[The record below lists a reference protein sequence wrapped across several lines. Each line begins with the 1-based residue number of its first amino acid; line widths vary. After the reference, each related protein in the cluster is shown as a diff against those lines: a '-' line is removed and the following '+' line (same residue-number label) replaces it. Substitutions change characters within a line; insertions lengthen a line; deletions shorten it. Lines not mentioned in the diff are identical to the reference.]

1 MRGEFVCCLK
11 RRGRRKS
18 VGNLTGMRTY
28 AVGYLDVRTG
38 VPTFTVHF
46 YMDDLGN
53 IGASGLLDPK
63 WIYEDGMIYT
73 SNRRREAA
81 HGT

>member
-1 MRGEFVCCLK
+1 MRGEYVCCLK

-18 VGNLTGMRTY
+18 TGNLAGMRTY
-28 AVGYLDVRTG
+28 AVGYLDARSG

-46 YMDDLGN
+46 YMDDRGT

-63 WIYEDGMIYT
+63 WIFEDGVIYT
-73 SNRRREAA
+73 SNRRRAIA
-81 HGT
+81 DTM